1 MGRFFFLLIPVAIA
15 CTPAGQQPSLMQFN
29 CDSLINRQVTLLSNQ
44 PASIKKLTRVGGSE
58 AEAQLRSDQVK
69 WSIELAPFRVLS
81 RINNPIF
88 QANYKVTIAPDP
100 KSNLT
105 IKSWTAINSAPVLSL
120 KVYYLNGSE
129 QIKRIEAVMVESNFV
144 FTSHQTLLLD
154 FNLLGEN
161 PQLEH
166 YQISGSQKFLLG
178 NVEDISV
185 DCVVNPEP
193 AKI

>member
-1 MGRFFFLLIPVAIA
+1 MGRFFFLLIPIAIA
-15 CTPAGQQPSLMQFN
+15 CTPVGQQPSRMQFN

-44 PASIKKLTRVGGSE
+44 PASVKKFTRVSGSE
-58 AEAQLRSDQVK
+58 ADTQVRSNQVN
-69 WSIELAPFRVLS
+69 WSVELAPFRVIS
-81 RINNPIF
+81 RINNPIY
-88 QANYKVTIAPDP
+88 QANYKVTVAPDP

-129 QIKRIEAVMVESNFV
+129 QIKRIEAVMAESNFV
-144 FTSHQTLLLD
+144 FTSRQTLQLD

-161 PQLEH
+161 PRLEH

-178 NVEDISV
+178 NIEDISV
-185 DCVVNPEP
+185 DCVVKPEN

>member
-1 MGRFFFLLIPVAIA
+1 MAIA
-15 CTPAGQQPSLMQFN
+15 CTPEGQQPSLMQFN

-44 PASIKKLTRVGGSE
+44 PASVKKFTRVGGSE
-58 AEAQLRSDQVK
+58 AEAQLRSNQVK
-69 WSIELAPFRVLS
+69 WSIELAPFQVLN
-81 RINNPIF
+81 RINNPIY
-88 QANYKVTIAPDP
+88 QANYKVTIAPDA

-129 QIKRIEAVMVESNFV
+129 QIKRIEAVMAESNFV
-144 FTSHQTLLLD
+144 FTSRQTLQLD

-166 YQISGSQKFLLG
+166 YQISGSQMFLLG
-178 NVEDISV
+178 DIEDISV
-185 DCVVNPEP
+185 DCVVKPEHP
-193 AKI
+193 EI